1 MEKAGKGL
9 KKGGRCM
16 QQNKKFWLRVGI
28 LAAACAAAGC
38 AFLLPKEISDPSWPG
53 AATCEAG
60 EDQPLG
66 NPPTILTQTSPDHP
80 VSVSPFLVWE
90 KDTNAVVYELEFF
103 THEPLL
109 LSEDEPSKQAVYRT
123 REVYTHVY
131 NPPLAHIAGEELGKA
146 PLYWRVRSIGFD
158 GEPVSRWSPVC
169 PLYIDPQLPG
179 EQAPR
184 PLAQYQGGR
193 GQTLLYPVYSWAGLS
208 GADSYE
214 VAVYAENPETDP
226 AARPAEVLH
235 TNMSEIYDP
244 KPRIGRY
251 YWRVRAWD
259 GHRRPV
265 GTWSRVRSFQALP
278 EDNWQVAVLGDS
290 ISHGGGHYSFNPAD
304 FAFSW
309 LSYLDFDALNLSES
323 GDLSSMTL
331 ARFDADVLPFH
342 PKYLMIFT
350 GTNSLRAGEDPE
362 KVIEDL
368 ETMREK
374 ALQHGIRPILLTLP
388 PINPDAIAHVFEEPT
403 VDDWQDRFGMV
414 NAYIRT
420 KPHIDVAAAFE
431 TPDGILPLA
440 MALDGLHEDVE
451 GKKKI
456 GEVVNRDWAAAAAAA
471 DQEMKE
477 QER

>member
-1 MEKAGKGL
+1 MKHSKMKHSRMKRSRKVWTCMGL
-9 KKGGRCM
+9 
-16 QQNKKFWLRVGI
+16 
-28 LAAACAAAGC
+28 LAAACAAGVYAW
-38 AFLLPKEISDPSWPG
+38 LPPEEPTNPSWSG

-66 NPPTILTQTSPDHP
+66 DPPAVLTQTSPKDP
-80 VSVSPFLVWE
+80 ASASPFLEWK
-90 KDTNAVVYELEFF
+90 KDTDAVVYEVEFF
-103 THEPLL
+103 THEPLM
-109 LSEDEPSKQAVYRT
+109 LSEDEPSKQAAYRT

-131 NPPLAHIAGEELGKA
+131 NPPLAKIAGDDLGKG

-158 GEPVSRWSPVC
+158 GQPVSRWSPAYA
-169 PLYIDPQLPG
+169 LYVDPALPG

-184 PLAQYQGGR
+184 PLAMYQHGR
-193 GQTLLYPVYSWAGLS
+193 GQTLLYPVYSWAGLY
-208 GADSYE
+208 GAESYE
-214 VAVYAENPETDP
+214 AAVYAENPEADP
-226 AARPAEVLH
+226 AAKPIEVLP

-251 YWRVRAWD
+251 YWRVRALD
-259 GHRRPV
+259 GHHRQV
-265 GTWSRVRSFQALP
+265 GKWSRVMTYQALP

-304 FAFSW
+304 FEFSW

-350 GTNSLRAGEDPE
+350 GTNSLRAGEDPD

-388 PINPDAIAHVFEEPT
+388 PINPDAIAHVFAEPT
-403 VDDWQDRFGMV
+403 ADDWQDRFAAV

-420 KPHIDVAAAFE
+420 KPHIDIAAAFE

-456 GEVVNRDWAAAAAAA
+456 AQVVNRDWAAAAAAA